1 MSLGRFDPSGESA
14 EPLAEINTT
23 PMVDVML
30 VLLVIFIVTA
40 PLLTPAIR
48 MDLPRAEG
56 RSAPQEASAV
66 QLSIDAQGRVYWD
79 GIALAS
85 DDALARRMS
94 EAAAST
100 PPPGL
105 QVRADREV
113 RYERLA
119 VILATAQRAGL
130 NRLAFIT
137 EPQDKRR

>member
-1 MSLGRFDPSGESA
+1 MSLGRFDPSQDAS

-48 MDLPRAEG
+48 LDLPRAEG
-56 RSAPQEASAV
+56 RTQTQEPVTV
-66 QLSIDAQGRVYWD
+66 QLSLDAQGRVYWD
-79 GIALAS
+79 GVALDSDEALAQ
-85 DDALARRMS
+85 RMA
-94 EAAAST
+94 EAAART

-119 VILATAQRAGL
+119 VLLASAQNAGL
-130 NRLAFIT
+130 SRLAFIT